1 MSKDYTNEYKKEA
14 VKLSKQIGAQKTTE
28 ELDIPKST
36 LYNWIRAERSGE
48 IDLGRG
54 SRTPKEAQTL
64 AEELQESRK
73 KIKALEKENALLRKE
88 RDFLDDASRF
98 FAAGR
103 KK

>member
-1 MSKDYTNEYKKEA
+1 MSKGYTSDYKKEA
-14 VKLSKQIGAQKTTE
+14 VKLSKQIGATKASQ
-28 ELDIPKST
+28 ELGVAKNT

-54 SRTPKEAQTL
+54 SRTPKETQTL